1 MIKEKSDKN
10 ENWLQGKA
18 ESIDKQ
24 RNDENSQVKT
34 NGIRKRANQAMKQR
48 QMNF

>member
-10 ENWLQGKA
+10 ENWLQGMA

-24 RNDENSQVKT
+24 RNDENGQVKS
-34 NGIRKRANQAMKQR
+34 NGIRKRVNQAMKQW
-48 QMNF
+48 QMDF